1 MDRSQ
6 ALRREA
12 LRREATA
19 ASDMRGWHNVY
30 SDGVG
35 GPYQVV
41 PVTLPVDLVEHLVSR
56 VGVQG
61 LSAYITQA
69 LMRQEPMASLIDFHH
84 MTAVALGLLPE
95 AMESSRPALYGRESV
110 R

>member
-1 MDRSQ
+1 MY
-6 ALRREA
+6 L
-12 LRREATA
+12 
-19 ASDMRGWHNVY
+19 SDE
-30 SDGVG
+30 VG

-41 PVTLPVDLVEHLVSR
+41 PVTLPVDLIDHLVRR
-56 VGVQG
+56 VGAQG

-69 LMRQEPMASLIDFHH
+69 LIRQEPLASLIDFHH

-95 AMESSRPALYGRESV
+95 PIEPAQPVLHR